1 MGFASSADAPGA
13 TTTQP
18 TNQIAANPREDRCIA
33 PPPSGNDVMNESR
46 AGTGQAMFALQYD
59 METDITSMMTSINHH
74 VLAAGGEVMQR
85 ITISLDD
92 KLMQELNKMFG
103 ERGYQ
108 NAPRQS

>member
-1 MGFASSADAPGA
+1 
-13 TTTQP
+13 
-18 TNQIAANPREDRCIA
+18 
-33 PPPSGNDVMNESR
+33 MNESR

-59 METDITSMMTSINHH
+59 METDTTSMMTSINHH
-74 VLAAGGEVMQR
+74 VLGAGGEIMQR